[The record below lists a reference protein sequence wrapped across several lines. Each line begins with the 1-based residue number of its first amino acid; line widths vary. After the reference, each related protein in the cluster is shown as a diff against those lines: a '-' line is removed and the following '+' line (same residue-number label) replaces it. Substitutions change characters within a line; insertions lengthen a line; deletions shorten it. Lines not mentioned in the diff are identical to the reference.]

1 MYADLH
7 CHLLPGID
15 DGAKDLEQSLA
26 MARIA
31 VEDGI
36 RTVVVTPHHLNG
48 VYANPASEV
57 LDAVASLREALLAE
71 GIPLKILPGTELH
84 LVPELP
90 EELSAGRA
98 LTVANQKKA
107 VLVELPVHTV
117 PYGAEHLLEQLL
129 AMGLQ
134 PIIAHPERNSQ
145 LRANPDMLEEWVGIG
160 CLGQITAQSC
170 TGQFGPQVQESA
182 REMIHQGLIHVVA
195 SDAHRDRRRIPKLS
209 EAQAQIERWTNSA
222 LAQLICID
230 FPNQL
235 IEGET
240 PNVNRL
246 LEALPPPRNQWW
258 RRLFG

>member
-15 DGAKDLEQSLA
+15 DGSKDLEQSLA

-36 RTVVVTPHHLNG
+36 RTIVVTPHHMNG
-48 VYANPASEV
+48 VYSNPANEV
-57 LDAVASLREALLAE
+57 MSAVAALRESLLAE
-71 GIPLKILPGTELH
+71 GIALKILPGTELH

-98 LTVANQKKA
+98 MTIANQKKA

-117 PYGAEHLLEQLL
+117 PLGSEHLLEQILSQ
-129 AMGLQ
+129 GLQ
-134 PIIAHPERNSQ
+134 PVIAHPERNSQ
-145 LRANPDMLEEWVGIG
+145 LRSDPDILEEWIGMG
-160 CLGQITAQSC
+160 CLGQVTAQSC
-170 TGQFGPQVQESA
+170 TGQFGPQIQESA
-182 REMIHQGLIHVVA
+182 RDMIHRGLIHVVA

-209 EAQAQIERWTNSA
+209 EAQMQIERWTNAA
-222 LAQLICID
+222 LAELLCIEFPHQLVD
-230 FPNQL
+230 GTSPS
-235 IEGET
+235 
-240 PNVNRL
+240 PHRL
-246 LEALPPPRNQWW
+246 ADALPPPRNQWW

>member
-1 MYADLH
+1 
-7 CHLLPGID
+7 
-15 DGAKDLEQSLA
+15 

-48 VYANPASEV
+48 VYSNPASEV
-57 LDAVASLREALLAE
+57 MRAVTELRESLLAE

-117 PYGAEHLLEQLL
+117 PFGSEHLLEQIL
-129 AMGLQ
+129 ALGLQ

-145 LRANPDMLEEWVGIG
+145 LRLNPDMLEEWVEMG

-170 TGQFGPQVQESA
+170 TGQFGPQIQESA
-182 REMIHQGLIHVVA
+182 RDLIHRGLIHVVA
-195 SDAHRDRRRIPKLS
+195 SDAHRDRRRIPRLS
-209 EAQAQIERWTNSA
+209 EAQTQIERWTNPT
-222 LAQLICID
+222 LARLICIE
-230 FPNQL
+230 FPHQL
-235 IEGET
+235 VEGQK
-240 PNVNRL
+240 PNLNRL